1 MSRWRDANEAPPAGR
16 EMFPLRPGEVHLW
29 RIPLEQSA
37 GCLAARR
44 ALLSAEERTRLDR
57 YRFPELKE
65 RFVARRGALRT
76 ILSRYVGVEPVELR
90 FQRDAEGKPRLDV
103 QAGAPRVR
111 FNLSDSEELA
121 LLAVTLDHEIGV
133 DLEALR
139 PLPELESLARDHLA
153 PRERE
158 ELLALPESERLA
170 AFFRVWMRKEAWL
183 KALGSGLAH
192 DLDTFAV
199 TLAPRDR
206 TGLVEVKDAPTEC
219 ARWSLRAFVP
229 APGFIGAL
237 AIEHPR
243 PRVRRFEFP

>member
-1 MSRWRDANEAPPAGR
+1 MEMPPHSD
-16 EMFPLRPGEVHLW
+16 EVHLW

-37 GCLAARR
+37 ECLAARR
-44 ALLSAEERTRLDR
+44 ALLSEEERTRLER

-65 RFVARRGALRT
+65 RFVARHGALRT
-76 ILSRYVGVEPVELR
+76 ILSRYVGIEPVELR
-90 FQRDAEGKPRLDV
+90 FQRGAEGKPRLDSH
-103 QAGAPRVR
+103 APRVR
-111 FNLSDSEELA
+111 FNLSDSEDLA

-139 PLPELESLARDHLA
+139 PLPELESLAREHLA

-170 AFFRVWMRKEAWL
+170 AFFRAWTRKEAWL
-183 KALGSGLAH
+183 KALGSGLARE
-192 DLDTFAV
+192 LDTFAV

-206 TGLVEVKDAPTEC
+206 ARLVEVKDAPTEC